1 MNNKQLKK
9 AKVHDEL
16 GKFHLGISRFGE
28 ISGTMD
34 IDKINAF
41 LNQQGEDALFEEII
55 YKQILTTKE
64 NTTTIAVDVAF
75 NKLTYLY
82 T

>member
-1 MNNKQLKK
+1 MNNKQPKK

-41 LNQQGEDALFEEII
+41 LNQHLDDKKL
-55 YKQILTTKE
+55 E
-64 NTTTIAVDVAF
+64 NRKDV
-75 NKLTYLY
+75 N
-82 T
+82 